1 MARPGKGVGAS
12 ESTRKRMLAP
22 MLKGDGRVLSKD
34 SNNNNVELGRWSG
47 GEERKERK
55 EKKRTAGCPWGLG
68 RQILLLIGEVG
79 TKDTTTR
86 GSEAVIELKKN
97 FKMMGPS
104 QAKPHRFGET
114 WHASAKQLIER
125 NPPVPPRVPDPR
137 LDAACCY
144 NPIGTGDARWGNG
157 PLGITVIQFTGQLAP
172 FAMHL
177 LAPTWH
183 LFSVGD
189 AGPPFSLT
197 GLTLG
202 GLVLASVCNSVV
214 GGRQWP
220 PF

>member
-34 SNNNNVELGRWSG
+34 SNNNNVELGRWRG

-125 NPPVPPRVPDPR
+125 NPQCPPGFQIPGWTLHAAITPLERGT
-137 LDAACCY
+137 LD
-144 NPIGTGDARWGNG
+144 GETDS
-157 PLGITVIQFTGQLAP
+157 LALP
-172 FAMHL
+172 SSNSRGSWHL
-177 LAPTWH
+177 LRCTSWH
-183 LFSVGD
+183 PHGICS
-189 AGPPFSLT
+189 
-197 GLTLG
+197 
-202 GLVLASVCNSVV
+202 VLAMLDPLFRS
-214 GGRQWP
+214 QA
-220 PF
+220 